1 MEALDRSGPQHK
13 TWLKVRADFT
23 PDGRL
28 IPLMFR
34 TEDGPACVIDRILDV
49 RPAPSLKA
57 GGQGMRYT
65 VRVRGRLFYLF
76 NDRGRWFLEDG
87 AA

>member
-1 MEALDRSGPQHK
+1 MDVFDRGEPRK
-13 TWLKVRADFT
+13 TYLKVRADFY

-34 TEDGPACVIDRILDV
+34 EEDGPAHVIDRVLDI

-65 VRVRGRLFYLF
+65 VSVGDRLYYLF
-76 NDRGRWFLEDG
+76 NDRGRWFAEE
-87 AA
+87 A

>member
-1 MEALDRSGPQHK
+1 MDVFDRGEPRK
-13 TWLKVRADFT
+13 TYLKVRADFD

-34 TEDGPACVIDRILDV
+34 EEDGPARVIDRVLDI

-65 VRVRGRLFYLF
+65 VSVGDRLYYLF
-76 NDRGRWFLEDG
+76 NDRGRWFAEE
-87 AA
+87 A